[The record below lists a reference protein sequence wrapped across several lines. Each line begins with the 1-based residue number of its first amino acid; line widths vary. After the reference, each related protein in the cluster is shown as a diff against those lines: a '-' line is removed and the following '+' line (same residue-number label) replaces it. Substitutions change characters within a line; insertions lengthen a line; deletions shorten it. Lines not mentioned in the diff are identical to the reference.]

1 MKKLFSLLFVCLT
14 LSSVAQPGMYRH
26 FPQTPSNFSNFG
38 CEVKTPIKTA
48 DGGYVFGYLFWCVSN
63 SYPCGPFGWFIVKT
77 DSNFVPQWQKP
88 NFSSAIALPSGGI
101 ILVTS
106 GAIEKVTASGVQL
119 WRKELSSAMV
129 INAGINYSNKIR
141 LVGKKAGIVNTTYY
155 GYATSQAY
163 SCLMDTTSGTLLS
176 QNLYS
181 PSYSN
186 PYSEFSKIERDQQ
199 GNFFVYSSPHD
210 MYMPISNMILAKF
223 DSSFTFLWG
232 KTFNSSNSL
241 LHLNDIDVLPNGR
254 IMATGYT
261 NYSSGVLLKM
271 DSQGNIIS
279 QSSLNNKI
287 RISGLCKKQNG
298 NYVVS
303 MSNDDSLFLFE
314 TDTSFSISWNK
325 FCGRGRSYGTSIVKN
340 NTLVSPL
347 YYGIHPLIIS
357 NDLTGNSCKSFA
369 LPYSQYTPS
378 LSLTSFSL
386 SPLSHTATAGTGTT
400 NLINSQVYVDSCKC
414 SAFIQSYQKKICVGQ
429 TGTVTV
435 IGTGNLS
442 WYNTAIGNSF
452 IQPGPQY
459 LYSSNT
465 PTTLTVFVQDSICTA
480 NPQRTQVSL
489 TVVASPNFSLFSS
502 PTLSCNFVP
511 VTITAQGAS
520 SYTWSNGST
529 ATVIVVTPTVNT
541 TYTVSSSNGVCQ
553 KSNTLTLAVLPSPT
567 VVISTSASDICI
579 GENVTLLANGAL
591 SYSWNTGS
599 NVNIIYQ
606 SPTNNSNY
614 TVTGTNSFG
623 CTNTKTIGINVHPLP
638 LITLSSNQASICL
651 GETSSLTAIGANTYT
666 WNSGSTSA
674 NIIVSPTV
682 TTTYSVL
689 ARSVF
694 GCENNNSITQYILL
708 CTDDMKD
715 VEQIYSLISVY
726 PNPTNSYLEVVIYS
740 ITENS
745 YLELVNT
752 LGQII
757 LSQKIND
764 LKSIIN
770 LSSYN
775 SGIYYLNLY
784 GQDKASGYKIIKY

>member
-1 MKKLFSLLFVCLT
+1 MKKLLSLFLACLT

-26 FPQTPSNFSNFG
+26 FPQTPSSFSNFG

-48 DGGYVFGYLFWCVSN
+48 DGGFVFGYLFWCVSN

-88 NFSSAIALPSGGI
+88 NFSSAIALPTGGI
-101 ILVTS
+101 ILVTN
-106 GAIEKVTASGVQL
+106 GAIEKVTASGVQV

-129 INAGINYSNKIR
+129 INDGINYSNKIR
-141 LVGKKAGIVNTTYY
+141 LVGKKAGIVNTTYFS
-155 GYATSQAY
+155 YATSQAY

-199 GNFFVYSSPHD
+199 GNFFVYSSPND
-210 MYMPISNMILAKF
+210 MNMPISSMILAKF
-223 DSSFTFLWG
+223 DTSFTFLWG
-232 KTFNSSNSL
+232 KTFNTSNSL

-452 IQPGPQY
+452 IQSGPQY

-465 PTTLTVFVQDSICTA
+465 PTTLTVYVQDSICTA

-489 TVVASPNFSLFSS
+489 TVVANPNFSLFSS
-502 PTLSCNFVP
+502 PTLSCSFVP

-541 TYTVSSSNGVCQ
+541 TYTVSSSNSVCQ
-553 KSNTLTLAVLPSPT
+553 KSNTIQIATLPNPT
-567 VVISTSASDICI
+567 ITLSANQTDICI
-579 GENVTLLANGAL
+579 GQTITLVVNGAQT
-591 SYSWNTGS
+591 YSWNTGS
-599 NVNIIYQ
+599 NSTIINE
-606 SPTNNSNY
+606 SPT
-614 TVTGTNSFG
+614 
-623 CTNTKTIGINVHPLP
+623 TNTFYAVSGINSYSCSDTKSIGITVHPLP
-638 LITLSSNQASICL
+638 LISLSSSQATICQ
-651 GETSSLTAIGANTYT
+651 GESAILNASGASSYT
-666 WNSGSTSA
+666 WNAIPGSFSL
-674 NIIVSPTV
+674 NISPNQN
-682 TTTYSVL
+682 TTYVVIAS
-689 ARSVF
+689 SPF
-694 GCENNNSITQYILL
+694 GCLNQDSITQFVNI
-708 CTDDMKD
+708 CTD
-715 VEQIYSLISVY
+715 INSLKLEESFISIF
-726 PNPTNSYLEVVIYS
+726 PNPTKS
-740 ITENS
+740 
-745 YLELVNT
+745 LVNIE
-752 LGQII
+752 LG
-757 LSQKIND
+757 SNCT
-764 LKSIIN
+764 
-770 LSSYN
+770 SSHFEIYN
-775 SGIYYLNLY
+775 SIGQKLFSQLNTELIFQHDLTTYDAGLYYLKILAN
-784 GQDKASGYKIIKY
+784 GKAHNIKLIKE